1 MDESDATLLSRC
13 QAGDRRAFGV
23 LVKRYAGRAIGSAYA
38 LLRNHADALDVSQD
52 AFVRAW
58 RSIRR
63 FEGRS
68 GFYTWYSTILRNLCL
83 DHIKRRRR
91 RRESAL
97 PQGEPAGPAAGPGP
111 SLLAEQNERAE
122 RVWQAV
128 LELPIKHRE
137 VIVMHHFQ
145 EMSYREIA
153 AALAIPI
160 GTVMSRLHS
169 ARKVLRESL
178 AGDRP

>member
-1 MDESDATLLSRC
+1 MDESEATLLSRC
-13 QAGDRRAFGV
+13 RAGDRDAFGV
-23 LVKRYAGRAIGSAYA
+23 LVRRHAGRAIGSAYA
-38 LLRNHADALDVSQD
+38 FLRNHADALDVSQD

-68 GFYTWYSTILRNLCL
+68 GFYTWYATILRNLCL

-91 RRESAL
+91 RDESPL
-97 PQGEPAGPAAGPGP
+97 PEGEPADPADDPGP
-111 SLLAEQNERAE
+111 ELLAERNERAQ
-122 RVWQAV
+122 RVWRAV
-128 LELPIKHRE
+128 LDLPIKHRE

-145 EMSYREIA
+145 EMSYKQIA
-153 AALAIPI
+153 AALSIPI
-160 GTVMSRLHS
+160 GTVMSRLHA
-169 ARKVLRESL
+169 ARKVLREAL